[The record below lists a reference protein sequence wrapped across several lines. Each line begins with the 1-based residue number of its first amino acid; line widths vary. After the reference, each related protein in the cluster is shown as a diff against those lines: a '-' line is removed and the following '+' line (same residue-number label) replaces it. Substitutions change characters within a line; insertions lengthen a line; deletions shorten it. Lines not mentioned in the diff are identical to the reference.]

1 MLPLPLLKNWR
12 ESALATKSTG
22 RQPMQFASYVPG
34 AFRVVHNSG
43 VSASDVAEP
52 SVDVLLRVHMKC
64 LDANRRI
71 DDALA
76 V

>member
-1 MLPLPLLKNWR
+1 
-12 ESALATKSTG
+12 
-22 RQPMQFASYVPG
+22 MQFASYVPG
-34 AFRVVHNSG
+34 AFRVVHTSG

-64 LDANRRI
+64 LDADRRI